1 MRLLIYVK
9 KIQTLSQLFKK
20 LGMRTATSTVKHFVQ
35 VVQYPEIV
43 GYIVRNAGTLIP
55 HVLTRVLTKWK
66 NGGLQKDVLLIHKFM
81 DCAMRCNPEYVLNM
95 KFW

>member
-1 MRLLIYVK
+1 MCLLIYVK

-20 LGMRTATSTVKHFVQ
+20 LGMRTATSTVKHFLQ

-55 HVLTRVLTKWK
+55 HVLTRVLTKMEKWGFVK
-66 NGGLQKDVLLIHKFM
+66 GCITDS
-81 DCAMRCNPEYVLNM
+81 
-95 KFW
+95 